1 MQLRRCAVLFIEP
14 REDLGID
21 WSALFAG
28 TSALAANVRW
38 VALAPHL
45 PGECDIDAAELGLL
59 GSVGQTQWQPRAPLD
74 ARFGAVMVERLL
86 GAGLLIA
93 DDDSTTAF
101 DSHHEQSAHW
111 RERDATL
118 RSQHWRPMS
127 ALAHAFSRWQGMQ
140 VESGMQFPTFEQ
152 LVDNYGPP
160 PLPVIERGP
169 VDGAASAGAS
179 GAIALPGP
187 ATGPLDAVLLQ
198 RYTGRN
204 FDAGAVLPMDVLA
217 RLLQRTFGAQDQH
230 MMAPDAWVLKKAS
243 PSAGGLHPIEAYLLV
258 QRVEGVPVGLY
269 HYHPVKHALTLLR
282 ALDAAQARALA
293 LQAVADQDW
302 FADAPLMV
310 VLAARVERNFWKYR
324 NHTKAYR
331 ALMLDAGHLSQTWY
345 LLATEA
351 GMPAFITA
359 AINEVNLEQALG
371 LDPLKDAV
379 IAVCGCGAASGA
391 QETVEMRP
399 GA

>member
-1 MQLRRCAVLFIEP
+1 MQIRRCAVLFIEP

-28 TSALAANVRW
+28 TSALAASMRW

-45 PGECDIDAAELGLL
+45 AGECEIDAAELSLL
-59 GSVGQTQWQPRAPLD
+59 GSLGQTQWQQRAPLD
-74 ARFGAVMVERLL
+74 ERFGAQVVDRLL
-86 GAGLLIA
+86 GVGLLIA
-93 DDDSTTAF
+93 EHDAASAP
-101 DSHHEQSAHW
+101 EQADLAHW
-111 RERDATL
+111 RERDTTL
-118 RSQHWRPMS
+118 RGQHWRPMS
-127 ALAHAFSRWQGMQ
+127 ALAHAFSRWQGME

-160 PLPVIERGP
+160 PLPVIERGLI
-169 VDGAASAGAS
+169 DGARDLP
-179 GAIALPGP
+179 AITLPVP
-187 ATGPLDAVLLQ
+187 AAGPLDNLLLQ

-204 FDAGAVLPMDVLA
+204 FDAGAVLPLDVTA

-258 QRVEGVPVGLY
+258 QRIEGVPVGLY
-269 HYHPVKHALTLLR
+269 HYQPVNHALTLLR
-282 ALDAAQARALA
+282 ELSAQQAAALA
-293 LQAVADQDW
+293 LKAVADQDW

-324 NHTKAYR
+324 NHAKAYR

-359 AINEVNLEQALG
+359 AINEVDLEQALG

-379 IAVCGCGAASGA
+379 IAVCGCGTASGA